1 MYRCLVP
8 VCLLITYAV
17 AGYLFVPS
25 LQLPVHFMAWKLNL
39 YCFIWKRGGGISSL
53 CYFCLCSVWKTIHFP
68 YFSILERMGF
78 CLACEKLRFLSINLR
93 QMPFSESLEWNL
105 NSIEYFSQRWILCIH
120 QSESSHYVDFLIS
133 LQFSLSTSSQAIGSI
148 RIRIT
153 VIRTTARIKRVAKV
167 RKLTNSEF
175 QPSIGKAWPQQQHFN
190 FFSLHI
196 FVPQDRSLNR
206 NYHLGHRRN

>member
-1 MYRCLVP
+1 MLGTSLPPYYVRGSRVFIRALVATTRSFHGMKIKFI
-8 VCLLITYAV
+8 LFHLEARWWYFFIMLF
-17 AGYLFVPS
+17 LFVFGVENDS
-25 LQLPVHFMAWKLNL
+25 
-39 YCFIWKRGGGISSL
+39 
-53 CYFCLCSVWKTIHFP
+53 
-68 YFSILERMGF
+68 FSIFLNPWTYGLLFGMWETYN
-78 CLACEKLRFLSINLR
+78 LSINLR

-175 QPSIGKAWPQQQHFN
+175 QPSIGRN
-190 FFSLHI
+190 NSTSIFFPSTFL
-196 FVPQDRSLNR
+196 F
-206 NYHLGHRRN
+206 HRIAR